1 MVMLICVV
9 LLCLRFVTAAFEAP
23 TQAAPARAEPVI
35 EGPQETES
43 EAILR
48 AESDTSLLV
57 PRYSETGEPLVRFP
71 EPSNEEH
78 REAA

>member
-1 MVMLICVV
+1 M
-9 LLCLRFVTAAFEAP
+9 
-23 TQAAPARAEPVI
+23 

-48 AESDTSLLV
+48 AEEDKTLLV

-71 EPSNEEH
+71 AAPAAEPPKEEEH